1 MRIEIPV
8 YVDDITISAPTDAE
22 ADKVVAELAEHFEL
36 RDLGDTSFL
45 LGIEITR
52 DRSKRSL
59 SLSQRQYIIDM
70 LEDYGFTG
78 CTPVQTPMEPGLH
91 LTKDM
96 CPKNEQERAEMSE
109 VPYINAVGALMY
121 LATCTRSDIAYTVSQ
136 LVRFSSNPGKQHW
149 AAVKHLFRYLKGT
162 TDTKLTYSPDPAS
175 KSLFTVYTDAD
186 FGGDPDTGRSTGA
199 YVVKMGTGA
208 VDWSSKLQ
216 PIVTL
221 SSTEAEYVAAVEAG
235 KEICWMR
242 NLLTELGYPVEGK
255 PSVLHIDNNSAIS
268 VARNPEHFGR
278 LKHLDLRFYWLRDIV
293 QAGLIDHQFCP
304 TAQMP
309 ADMLTKALPRPKVAE
324 MRTLLGLQD

>member
-1 MRIEIPV
+1 
-8 YVDDITISAPTDAE
+8 
-22 ADKVVAELAEHFEL
+22 
-36 RDLGDTSFL
+36 
-45 LGIEITR
+45 
-52 DRSKRSL
+52 
-59 SLSQRQYIIDM
+59 
-70 LEDYGFTG
+70 
-78 CTPVQTPMEPGLH
+78 
-91 LTKDM
+91 M

-121 LATCTRSDIAYTVSQ
+121 LATCTRPDIAYTVSQ
-136 LVRFSSNPGKQHW
+136 LGRFSSNPGKQHW

-242 NLLTELGYPVEGK
+242 NLLTELATLSK
-255 PSVLHIDNNSAIS
+255 AS
-268 VARNPEHFGR
+268 
-278 LKHLDLRFYWLRDIV
+278 HL
-293 QAGLIDHQFCP
+293 CC
-304 TAQMP
+304 T
-309 ADMLTKALPRPKVAE
+309 LTT
-324 MRTLLGLQD
+324 TLLSLLRAIQSTLDVSSIST

>member
-1 MRIEIPV
+1 MSFSRLRSDASFYLYPSGGVRIEIPV

-52 DRSKRSL
+52 NCSKHSL

-70 LEDYGFTG
+70 LEDYRFTG

-91 LTKDM
+91 LTKD
-96 CPKNEQERAEMSE
+96 KNEQERAEMMSK
-109 VPYINAVGALMY
+109 VPHI
-121 LATCTRSDIAYTVSQ
+121 RD
-136 LVRFSSNPGKQHW
+136 
-149 AAVKHLFRYLKGT
+149 LFCYLKGT

-186 FGGDPDTGRSTGA
+186 SGGDPDTGRSTGA

-293 QAGLIDHQFCP
+293 QAGLIDPQFCP